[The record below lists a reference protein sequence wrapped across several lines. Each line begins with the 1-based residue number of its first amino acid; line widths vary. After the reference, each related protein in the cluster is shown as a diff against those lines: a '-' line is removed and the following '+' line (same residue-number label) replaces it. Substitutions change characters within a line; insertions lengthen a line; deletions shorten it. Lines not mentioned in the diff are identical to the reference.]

1 MSRRRSPSAAIAS
14 GANPEK
20 PEAAVSPSLTSDQT
34 SQTTQSHEA
43 LQYLSSED
51 DSVTVFEAMQGPRSA
66 QAFATPTQGLS
77 NTIQPKQ
84 ASAQVR
90 VSAAGTVVGS
100 DESDDGSDTSIRA
113 TLLQPLCVDDGSK
126 KVPETTFA
134 SMTRKVAEAGETKI
148 GKQLYVA
155 LVILFFAGSSLGA
168 IFINKTCLTGYHF
181 RYPLVL
187 MLGQMVFAVFVL
199 TILHATDYMKIPT
212 LHRNDLPMIMIP
224 TVLFMSNVIV
234 GLSALSLVNIP
245 MFSAFRRLTLLF
257 VMGAEYI
264 LLKKTHSPSIIAA
277 IVAMTFGAFI
287 SALDDVTFSR
297 LGYFLVFLNNLL
309 TALYLA
315 AIKRVMRE
323 TEFEPLSLLYY
334 TALMGAP
341 IVAFLI
347 LVTGELRSVVTAFNT
362 QPELLT
368 PGFLTSLTLTAT
380 GAFAVN
386 FSTSLCTHVTSPLT
400 TSVAGQVKNIFQTI
414 LGFWSWGFVPTRMNV
429 AGLLVALAAQLVFAA
444 IKYKENKEGEEE
456 GSKSGTNVSPDSPT
470 EDSSRS
476 KEVCVPFLE
485 TKGTQNV

>member
-1 MSRRRSPSAAIAS
+1 MNRRRSPSEVIAS
-14 GANPEK
+14 DA
-20 PEAAVSPSLTSDQT
+20 EAEESDVAVSPSGASHR
-34 SQTTQSHEA
+34 SFHSSKSHES
-43 LQYLSSED
+43 LRHLESDGEG
-51 DSVTVFEAMQGPRSA
+51 DSVTVFEAMNTLQTRRAAVASPEGNNAGSEPETTSS
-66 QAFATPTQGLS
+66 QARVR
-77 NTIQPKQ
+77 
-84 ASAQVR
+84 ASDGVFDFD
-90 VSAAGTVVGS
+90 SD
-100 DESDDGSDTSIRA
+100 DESDASIRA
-113 TLLQPLCVDDGSK
+113 TLLQKPWDDGDMEKSK
-126 KVPETTFA
+126 ESVLA
-134 SMTRKVAEAGETKI
+134 SVSRKMIEVQESKFG
-148 GKQLYVA
+148 QQVYVA
-155 LVILFFAGSSLGA
+155 IVILFFAGSSLGA

-199 TILHATDYMKIPT
+199 TILHATRYMTIPALST
-212 LHRNDLPMIMIP
+212 RDLPLIMIP

-257 VMGAEYI
+257 VMGAEYV
-264 LLKKTHSPSIIAA
+264 LLKKTHSPAIINAV
-277 IVAMTFGAFI
+277 VAMTFGAFI

-315 AIKRVMRE
+315 SIKKVMRE
-323 TEFEPLSLLYY
+323 TEYDPLSLLYY

-341 IVAFLI
+341 VVTFLI

-400 TSVAGQVKNIFQTI
+400 TSVAGQVKNIFQTV
-414 LGFWSWGFVPTRMNV
+414 LGFWSWGFVPTRLNV
-429 AGLLVALAAQLVFAA
+429 AGLLVALAAQLIFAV
-444 IKYKENKEGEEE
+444 IKYRENQQGEEE
-456 GSKSGTNVSPDSPT
+456 SSPEETESPECPSESSSSS
-470 EDSSRS
+470 ED
-476 KEVCVPFLE
+476 VCVPLTGAQE
-485 TKGTQNV
+485 VQKA